1 MKQTAPSCLQVEQPS
16 KEQPSEEQQ
25 AAEGAVLAHKSAG
38 PGTAHASALSHAG
51 ITDALRV
58 ERQAA
63 RLQAEQEQAA
73 LQALLQK
80 LESSRQLRVAALQ
93 DVQPLGAAALQA
105 SRRQLQASRRQR
117 QASRRQR
124 QASRRQL
131 QQQVAL
137 QRRRHQEA
145 RYAELCA
152 QHKLALAEG
161 VIDSARAGEQPPRFD
176 AAAQKAW
183 QELPQ
188 SLPSH
193 PHIAH
198 RGTVPTQGPS
208 NPFRAA
214 WRNGSLP
221 KSRCPPGPAAAVRPH
236 PAGSVASGCPASA
249 GATQAPLLPT
259 PRLPAQPGTTSEQL
273 PHVSGANVQ
282 QQPVIVADS
291 TLQCEDKVHAEV
303 NPQVR
308 IAATSAIDHVGFCIP
323 PCRGHALTL
332 VATCSCAAKASQDHR
347 ACPGM

>member
-38 PGTAHASALSHAG
+38 SGTAHASALSHAG

-73 LQALLQK
+73 LQSLLQK

-93 DVQPLGAAALQA
+93 DVQPLGAAAPQG
-105 SRRQLQASRRQR
+105 SHCQLQVARRQR
-117 QASRRQR
+117 QASH
-124 QASRRQL
+124 RQL

-152 QHKLALAEG
+152 QHRLALAEG

-188 SLPSH
+188 SLSCNSYK
-193 PHIAH
+193 AH
-198 RGTVPTQGPS
+198 RGTVLTQGPS
-208 NPFRAA
+208 NPIRAA
-214 WRNGSLP
+214 RRKGGLP
-221 KSRCPPGPAAAVRPH
+221 KSRFRPGPDAAVRPQ
-236 PAGSVASGCPASA
+236 PAGSMAPSCPASA
-249 GATQAPLLPT
+249 RALKVPLPAT
-259 PRLPAQPGTTSEQL
+259 PRLPAQPGTTSGQL
-273 PHVSGANVQ
+273 ARVSRAGVQ
-282 QQPVIVADS
+282 QQPVTVADS
-291 TLQCEDKVHAEV
+291 TLQREDRVHAEV
-303 NPQVR
+303 KPQVR
-308 IAATSAIDHVGFCIP
+308 IAATSAIDHAGFCTP
-323 PCRGHALTL
+323 PCRGHALIL
-332 VATCSCAAKASQDHR
+332 EATCSCAAKALT
-347 ACPGM
+347 A